1 MRVIGYLT
9 SGYPTLEKSIETA
22 RVYVEGGCDMLEIS
36 IPLEN
41 NREKPFLNEV
51 MKQAYKACPDY
62 DKHLDA
68 IAEIAKQNSGVDI
81 TILIYNEVLL
91 EIGVEKFV
99 DFCVQNGIH
108 DVNSANLTDA
118 HALEVLD
125 AKGVYLAGLVNYNLE
140 DWRIKDALQSKGF
153 VYCQAF
159 PRAGQKL
166 NPDYDTIGK
175 LIPHLRELGIHQK
188 IYCGGGISEPEHAK
202 QVKDAGADGFFLGS
216 SIIAMYDQPE
226 ELKAMIRSFCD
237 VVQE

>member
-9 SGYPTLEKSIETA
+9 SGYPTIEKSVETA

-41 NREKPFLNEV
+41 NREKPFLNDV
-51 MKQAYKACPDY
+51 MKQAYRECPDY
-62 DKHLDA
+62 DVHMEA
-68 IAEIAKQNSGVDI
+68 IGRIAQQNPGVDI

-91 EIGVEKFV
+91 EIGVEKFAA
-99 DFCVQNGIH
+99 FCLKNGIH
-108 DVNSANLTDA
+108 DVNSANLTDE
-118 HALEVLD
+118 HALKVLD
-125 AKGVYLAGLVNYNLE
+125 EQGIYLAGLVNYSLE
-140 DWRIKDALQSKGF
+140 ERRVSESLRSKGF

-159 PRAGQKL
+159 PREGQKL
-166 NPDYDTIGK
+166 DPRYDTIDK

-188 IYCGGGISEPEHAK
+188 IYCGGGISKPEHAR

-226 ELKAMIRSFCD
+226 ELKAIIRSFCD
-237 VVQE
+237 AVK